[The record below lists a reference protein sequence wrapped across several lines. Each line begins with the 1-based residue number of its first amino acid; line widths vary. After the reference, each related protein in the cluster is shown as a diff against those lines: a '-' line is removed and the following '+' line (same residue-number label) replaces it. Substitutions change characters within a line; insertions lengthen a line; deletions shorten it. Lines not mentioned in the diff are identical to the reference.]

1 MQSAA
6 GPIGA
11 IRTLVAGYTRIHAEL
26 LAEGLKRDR
35 RIQVIGVASS
45 FREVLEVATHSPI
58 DVAVI
63 SSNLDE
69 QAERG
74 FEVLRELR
82 ALHSHIRVII
92 LLDSA
97 KKESVLKAFRAGAK
111 GIFSKNSPLLG
122 LCKCVR
128 CVHDGQIWISQEELE
143 LVLDKLSNTPAVHA
157 VDASGISLLTKRELE
172 VVECVAE
179 GLANHEI
186 AKRLQLSKHTVKNY
200 LFHIFDKLGVSNRVE
215 LLFLTLGRSTLRGE
229 PSAAQPNIGWKDAEG
244 FHGDVP
250 EDPVAGYMQ
259 CLTAERANVEAG
271 MQIAAAKER
280 LAASMT
286 PEQILS
292 AEQQTSASL
301 KKETGYSHAT
311 LPNNGASN
319 SGYTAEPTGSESV
332 FSGRS

>member
-1 MQSAA
+1 MESVG
-6 GPIGA
+6 GPTGT

-35 RIQVIGVASS
+35 RIQVVGVASS
-45 FREVLEVATHSPI
+45 SPELLDVANHSSI

-69 QAERG
+69 QSERG
-74 FEVLRELR
+74 FDVLRELR
-82 ALHSHIRVII
+82 ALDSRIRVII

-128 CVHDGQIWISQEELE
+128 CVHEGQIWINQEELE
-143 LVLDKLSNTPAVHA
+143 LVLDRLSNTPAVHA

-186 AKRLQLSKHTVKNY
+186 AKRLQLSRHTVKNY

-215 LLFLTLGRSTLRGE
+215 LLFLTLGRSALRGE
-229 PSAAQPNIGWKDAEG
+229 QGAAQPTTGWKHAKA
-244 FHGDVP
+244 GDVS

-259 CLTAERANVEAG
+259 CLTAERANLEAG
-271 MQIAAAKER
+271 MQIAAAKKR
-280 LAASMT
+280 LAASLT

-292 AEQQTSASL
+292 AEQQTSVSPRTATRFSHSTLANHQAS
-301 KKETGYSHAT
+301 
-311 LPNNGASN
+311 NNGF
-319 SGYTAEPTGSESV
+319 TAERTGS
-332 FSGRS
+332 